1 MDKEIFNQEYSRLNN
16 AQKEAVDSIDGPVM
30 VVAGPGTG
38 KTQILTLRIANIL
51 QKTDTPAN
59 GIVAL
64 TFTES
69 AVFSMRKR
77 LSQIIGSSA
86 YNVNINTFHG
96 FCNEVIKDNP
106 SSFPKIIGSE
116 NITEIDQ
123 IKIIEE
129 IISESKF
136 QNIKPFGDVF
146 YYVRPVLKAIN
157 SLKKEGV
164 DPQLFSAILE
174 KDEIDLKEIP
184 DLYYEKGA
192 HKGKMRGKYKE
203 KFEEIEKNK
212 EVSIVFKK
220 YEERLEKN
228 KFYDFSDMIMEV
240 VKVLKENE
248 NLLLSLQEKY
258 LYILV
263 DEHQDTNNSQNKLL
277 ELLCN
282 FYPNPNIFVVGDE
295 KQAIFRF
302 QGASLEN
309 FLYFKEKYPMAKMII
324 LEENY
329 RSTQLILD
337 AAHSLIESKR
347 KLKAN
352 TDYPLKHVNL
362 FSFTKPEVENYFLAT
377 EIKNKIE
384 KGTTPSS
391 IAILYRDNK
400 DAFDTALFLEK
411 FGVSFVIESDQNIL
425 DDFDIRKII
434 LLLRAVVNFGSQDVF
449 MEAIH
454 IDFLEIDPLDI
465 YKIISFTNHNKISI
479 YDAIKN
485 NKIMDSLNLE
495 DKEKIQKFSRLLSS
509 WVTVE
514 KNKGIMELFEIIIR
528 ESGALSYFL
537 SDNDISEKM
546 TKLNSFFDQIRGLVQ
561 KNKNYSLNDFLNYL
575 DTLRVHNLLVKKESV
590 KSDNKHV
597 RLMTAHKSKGQEFDY
612 VYITNIY
619 DGHWGNKR
627 KSSLLT
633 LPERV
638 FMLSQRQIENQNSID
653 DERRLFYVALTRAKK
668 EVILTYSKFGYN
680 GKEQIASQFIQE
692 IDKNL
697 LVEKDSNQY
706 EDSFSQQKGILFLPS
721 IENNI
726 DIKNQEFIKESFLKN
741 GLSVTA
747 LNNFIECPWKYFY
760 TNLIRIPKAKSKHQ
774 MYGTAVHGALKD
786 FFDKFKKEKTDKNY
800 LIERYDFYLNKEFIL
815 NKDLD
820 ELRERGEKSLSNYFD
835 YYKDL
840 WPTNTITELNI
851 SGILLTPDIKL
862 TGKIDKI
869 ELSQDLT
876 HVNVIDYKTGKPKS
890 RGEIEGTTANSNGDM
905 KRQLVFYN
913 LLLNMFDE
921 GKYKM
926 TGGDIDFIESN
937 ERGIYKKEHFEIENK
952 EIKELEEMIKNVSDQ
967 ILNLSFWNKGCDDK
981 KCEFCQL
988 RKLMRN

>member
-1 MDKEIFNQEYSRLNN
+1 MDKEIFNYEHSRLNN
-16 AQKEAVDSIDGPVM
+16 AQKEAVDSIEGPVM

-59 GIVAL
+59 GILAL

-116 NITEIDQ
+116 NITEIEQ

-129 IISESKF
+129 IISISKF
-136 QNIKPFGDVF
+136 ENIKPFGDIF
-146 YYVRPVLKAIN
+146 YYVRPILKAIN
-157 SLKKEGV
+157 SLKREGV
-164 DPQLFSAILE
+164 DPGLFSTILE
-174 KDEIDLKEIP
+174 KDELDLKEIP
-184 DLYYEKGA
+184 DLYYENGA
-192 HKGKMRGKYKE
+192 HKGKMKGKYKE
-203 KFEEIEKNK
+203 QFEKIEKNK
-212 EVSIVFKK
+212 EVATVFKK
-220 YEERLEKN
+220 YEEQLEKN

-248 NLLLSLQEKY
+248 DLLLSLQEKY

-282 FYPNPNIFVVGDE
+282 FYSNPNIFVVGDE

-329 RSTQLILD
+329 RSTQSILD
-337 AAHSLIESKR
+337 VAHSLIESKR

-352 TDYPLKHVNL
+352 TDYPLKRIDVL
-362 FSFTKPEVENYFLAT
+362 SFSKPEIENYFLAT
-377 EIKNKIE
+377 EIKSKIE
-384 KGTTPSS
+384 KNIDPSS

-400 DAFDTALFLEK
+400 DAFDIALFLEK
-411 FGVSFVIESDQNIL
+411 FGIPFVIESDQNIL
-425 DDFDIRKII
+425 DDFDIKKII
-434 LLLRAVVNFGSQDVF
+434 LLLRAIGNFGSQDVF
-449 MEAIH
+449 MEAMH
-454 IDFLEIDPLDI
+454 IDFLKIDPLDI
-465 YKIISFTNHNKISI
+465 YKIISFANYNKISI
-479 YDAIKN
+479 YDAVRS
-485 NKIMDSLNLE
+485 NKIMNDLDLE
-495 DKEKIQKFSRLLSS
+495 DGQKIKNFFGLLLS

-514 KNKGIMELFEIIIR
+514 KNKGLMELFEIIIR

-537 SDNDISEKM
+537 SNSDMSEKM
-546 TKLNSFFDQIRGLVQ
+546 TKLNSFFDQIRELIQ

-575 DTLRVHNLLVKKESV
+575 DTLRTHNLLVKKESI

-612 VYITNIY
+612 VYITNVY

-627 KSSLLT
+627 KSSPLT

-668 EVILTYSKFGYN
+668 EVVLTYSKFGYTS
-680 GKEQIASQFIQE
+680 KEQIASQFIQE
-692 IDKNL
+692 MDKSL
-697 LVEKDSNQY
+697 LVEKDASQY
-706 EDSFSQQKGILFLPS
+706 EDSFNQQKDILFLPS

-726 DIKNQEFIKESFLKN
+726 DIKNQEFIRESFLKN

-747 LNNFIECPWKYFY
+747 LNNFLECPWKYFY

-774 MYGTAVHGALKD
+774 MYGTAIHGALKD
-786 FFDKFKKEKTDKNY
+786 FFDKFKKEKIDKNY
-800 LIERYDFYLNKEFIL
+800 LIERYNYYLNKEFIL
-815 NKDLD
+815 DKDLD
-820 ELRERGEKSLSNYFD
+820 ELKKKGEASLSKYFD
-835 YYKDL
+835 HYKDL
-840 WPTNTITELNI
+840 WPNNAITELNI
-851 SGILLTPDIKL
+851 SGILLTPEIKL
-862 TGKIDKI
+862 TGKIDKL
-869 ELSQDLT
+869 ELSDDLI
-876 HVNVIDYKTGKPKS
+876 HVNVVDYKTGKPKS
-890 RGEIEGTTANSNGDM
+890 RGEIEGTTANSNGDI

-926 TGGDIDFIESN
+926 IGGEIDFVESN
-937 ERGIYKKEHFEIENK
+937 ERGIYKKEHFDIEDK
-952 EIKELEEMIKNVSDQ
+952 EIKDLEETIKNVSEQ
-967 ILNLSFWNKGCDDK
+967 ILTLSFWNEGCNK
-981 KCEFCQL
+981 KDCDFCQL
-988 RKLMRN
+988 RKLTKS